1 MHKYTCAIDAPIHT
15 QDTYK
20 YICTRAHSHVQK
32 KITDALLHGCAS
44 ENLTQTPTSQR
55 PPAPPPQSC
64 RALTLTCNA
73 HPFRSQESEDLE
85 KQNAALRK
93 EIKQLTEEVKYFT
106 SVLSSHEP
114 LCSVLAPGAPSP
126 PEVVYSAHA
135 FHQPHVSS
143 PRFQP

>member
-1 MHKYTCAIDAPIHT
+1 MPFPTVK
-15 QDTYK
+15 
-20 YICTRAHSHVQK
+20 S
-32 KITDALLHGCAS
+32 G
-44 ENLTQTPTSQR
+44 QTLSYPSLPLMSTSIL
-55 PPAPPPQSC
+55 P
-64 RALTLTCNA
+64 
-73 HPFRSQESEDLE
+73 SQESEDLE

-93 EIKQLTEEVKYFT
+93 EIKQLTEEMKYFT

-114 LCSVLAPGAPSP
+114 LCSVLATSTPSP